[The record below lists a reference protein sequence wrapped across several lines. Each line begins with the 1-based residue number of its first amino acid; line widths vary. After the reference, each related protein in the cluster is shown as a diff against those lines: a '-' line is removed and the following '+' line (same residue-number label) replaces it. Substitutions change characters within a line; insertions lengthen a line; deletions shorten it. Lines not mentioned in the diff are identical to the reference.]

1 MHFAFSED
9 QTLLR
14 DTVRD
19 VLAKECAPEVVRR
32 VWTGSNEERVPV
44 WGTLAENGFVGMAAS
59 EAAGGMSMSEVDL
72 ALVLEE
78 AGYAALPGPIVESAL
93 AGLPLLEELSAG
105 TPHAAWVER
114 VVNGEATLG
123 LYFERQSLAL
133 HAPLADLLLV
143 VRGDALYAV
152 PRAEAGLVAQTAVD
166 RATSVATLDYKPSPA
181 HLVARGAAAQV
192 AIQLAY
198 ERAALGNA
206 CVMVGLARRMLDLAV
221 AYAKDREQFG
231 KPIGAQQAVQH
242 HLANAAGRIAFA
254 QPVVYRAAWALAN
267 RDRAGGESRREA
279 ELAVS
284 MAKIY
289 AEEAARFVAKVAL
302 QVHGAIGYTIE
313 CDLHFFMKRVWTLAP
328 FYGTAAV
335 HRARIGA
342 HIL

>member
-19 VLAKECAPEVVRR
+19 VLTKECAPEVVRR
-32 VWTGSNEERVPV
+32 VWTGGNAERAPV
-44 WGTLAENGFVGMAAS
+44 WATLAENGFVGMAAS
-59 EAAGGMSMSEVDL
+59 EDAGGMGMNEVDL

-78 AGYAALPGPIVESAL
+78 AGYAGLPGPIVETAL
-93 AGLPLLEELSAG
+93 AGLPLLETLGAG
-105 TPHAAWVER
+105 GPHAAWVER
-114 VVNGEATLG
+114 VASGDASLA
-123 LYFERQSLAL
+123 LCFEGQTLAL
-133 HAPLADLLLV
+133 HAPLADLLLIG
-143 VRGDALYAV
+143 RGDALYAV
-152 PRAEAGLVAQTAVD
+152 PRDEAGLTAQTAVD
-166 RATSVATLDYKPSPA
+166 RATSVATLAYTPA
-181 HLVARGAAAQV
+181 DKHLVARGAEAQAAM
-192 AIQLAY
+192 QLAY

-206 CVMVGLARRMLDLAV
+206 CVLVGLSRRMLDMAV

-267 RDRAGGESRREA
+267 RDRNGDASRREA

-284 MAKIY
+284 TAKVY
-289 AEEAARFVAKVAL
+289 AEEAGRVGAKIAL

-313 CDLHFFMKRVWTLAP
+313 CDLHFFMKRVWTFAP
-328 FYGTAAV
+328 FYGTSAE

>member
-9 QTLLR
+9 QMLLR

-19 VLAKECAPEVVRR
+19 VLSKECAPEVVRR
-32 VWTGSNEERVPV
+32 VWSGNNAERAPV

-59 EAAGGMSMSEVDL
+59 EDAGGMGMSEVDL

-78 AGYAALPGPIVESAL
+78 AGYAGLPGPLVETAL
-93 AGLPLLEELSAG
+93 AGLPLLESLGASG
-105 TPHAAWVER
+105 PHAPWLER
-114 VVNGEATLG
+114 LTSGEASLA
-123 LYFERQSLAL
+123 LCFEGQTLAL
-133 HAPLADLLLV
+133 HAPLADLLLIA
-143 VRGDALYAV
+143 RADALYAV
-152 PRAEAGLVAQTAVD
+152 PRDQAGLSAQTAVD
-166 RATSVATLDYKPSPA
+166 RATSVATLDYTPSEA
-181 HLVARGAAAQV
+181 HLVARGPEAQAAIA
-192 AIQLAY
+192 LAY

-267 RDRAGGESRREA
+267 RDRRGDETRREA

-284 MAKIY
+284 TAKVYAEDAGRSVAKI
-289 AEEAARFVAKVAL
+289 AL

-328 FYGTAAV
+328 FYGTSAA
-335 HRARIGA
+335 HRDRVGA

>member
-19 VLAKECAPEVVRR
+19 VLSKECTPEVVRR
-32 VWTGSNEERVPV
+32 VWTGDNAERAPV

-59 EAAGGMSMSEVDL
+59 EDAGGMGMSEVDL

-78 AGYAALPGPIVESAL
+78 AGYAGLTGPIVETAL
-93 AGLPLLEELSAG
+93 AGLPLLETLGAG
-105 TPHAAWVER
+105 GPHARWIER
-114 VVNGEATLG
+114 VAGGEASLA
-123 LYFERQSLAL
+123 LCFEGQQLAL
-133 HAPLADLLLV
+133 HAPLADLLLIA
-143 VRGDALYAV
+143 RGDALYAV
-152 PRAEAGLVAQTAVD
+152 PRAAAGLAPQVAVD
-166 RATSVATLDYKPSPA
+166 RATSVATLAYEPQAA
-181 HLVARGAAAQV
+181 HLVAQGPAAQA

-206 CVMVGLARRMLDLAV
+206 CVLVGLARRMLDMAV

-231 KPIGAQQAVQH
+231 KPIGTQQAVQH

-267 RDRAGGESRREA
+267 RDRGGDETRVEA

-284 MAKIY
+284 TAKVY
-289 AEEAARFVAKVAL
+289 AEEAGRVAARIAL

-313 CDLHFFMKRVWTLAP
+313 CDLHFFMKRVWTIAP
-328 FYGTAAV
+328 FYGTSAA

>member
-19 VLAKECAPEVVRR
+19 VLTKECAPEVVRR
-32 VWTGSNEERVPV
+32 VWNGPSDQRAPV
-44 WGTLAENGFVGMAAS
+44 WSTLAENGFVGMAAS
-59 EAAGGMSMSEVDL
+59 EDAGGMGMNEVDL

-78 AGYAALPGPIVESAL
+78 AGYAGLPGPVAETSL
-93 AGLPLLEELSAG
+93 AGLRLLETLGAG
-105 TPHAAWVER
+105 TPHAEWVSK
-114 VVNGEATLG
+114 VCAGEATLA
-123 LYFERQSLAL
+123 LCFEGQQLAL
-133 HAPLADLLLV
+133 HAPLADLLLIA
-143 VRGDALYAV
+143 RGDALYAV
-152 PRAEAGLVAQTAVD
+152 PRAEAALAEQTAVD
-166 RATSVATLDYKPSPA
+166 RATTVATLGYSPA
-181 HLVARGAAAQV
+181 DKHLVARGPAAQA
-192 AIQLAY
+192 AIQLAF

-206 CVMVGLARRMLDLAV
+206 CIMVGLARRMLDLAV

-267 RDRAGGESRREA
+267 RDRHGDESRREA

-284 MAKIY
+284 TAKVY
-289 AEEAARFVAKVAL
+289 AEEAGRVVAKIAL

-328 FYGTAAV
+328 FYGTAAD
-335 HRARIGA
+335 HRARIGS